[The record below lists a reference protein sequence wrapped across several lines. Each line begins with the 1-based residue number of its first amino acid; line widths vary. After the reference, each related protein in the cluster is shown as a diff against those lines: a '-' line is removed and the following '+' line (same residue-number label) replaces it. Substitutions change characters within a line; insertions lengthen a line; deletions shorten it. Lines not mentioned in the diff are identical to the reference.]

1 MFENHQIFE
10 NYVNTL
16 LNNLWVKE
24 IIKKLENIA
33 WTEWLKNTWY
43 QNLGDANEA
52 VLTIEFIALNIILE
66 NKKDLKS
73 MV

>member
-1 MFENHQIFE
+1 M
-10 NYVNTL
+10 
-16 LNNLWVKE
+16 
-24 IIKKLENIA
+24 IKK
-33 WTEWLKNTWY
+33 TTWY